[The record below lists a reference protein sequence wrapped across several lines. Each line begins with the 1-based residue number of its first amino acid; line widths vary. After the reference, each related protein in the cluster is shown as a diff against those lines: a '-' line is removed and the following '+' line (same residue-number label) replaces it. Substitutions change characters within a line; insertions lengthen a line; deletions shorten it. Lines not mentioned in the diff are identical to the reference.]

1 MTGWV
6 ESFLKMTDIETF
18 VKDSVA
24 LTNKVDVFSQS
35 LSVQGDSLN
44 ELIERLEQLFQLFS
58 RSDNLIKII
67 RDYSTSFKRDVLG
80 FRHNL
85 TEQEL
90 RIQEMTERVSAVRTQ
105 LLTIEELFGVIQSES
120 VRFVTSAQSLAYL
133 AKNTEIR
140 AYQAK
145 GEGRGLAIIAK
156 ETLALA
162 RLAQVPFRNLGGLL
176 DNLKDI
182 ARPVARELEGTSEV
196 SARSYDLLSKTID
209 SLQTIDET
217 NSFLQ
222 KIITGIEQNT
232 AVYHQ
237 LKNKVSGGMTVL
249 KDQLQNSFKTVD
261 DLSIHSSEI
270 HALAQ
275 VLSDLDAIR
284 RELAA
289 DPARSGREQNYRFW
303 VQENLKIIGKLA
315 AGKEPPLFPEA
326 VNKDITLIQ
335 KQIAELGVAMREL
348 VRYGESLGSG
358 MGEISN
364 LETRIEQ
371 YYRDTRGIFDRLH
384 DLGGKL
390 KQEFAA
396 MEDLLAETGKISAK
410 IKTLSVFARIEEGRC
425 PKESRNVISPVVAEF
440 VRLEQETEK
449 AFLNVRPRFTELQKQ
464 IRELIRNT
472 AIGDK
477 AGFRPPDYAKIKL
490 YLDDIIRVFSEEE
503 SAVQDVVRIA
513 GRLMQNNPQ
522 FKRDWQDYENAV
534 TKITHTR
541 RDFEAILQSEIKTV
555 APAVIRSIAAI
566 AINLNN
572 DPVTLCPDLKT
583 DETSHAVIMNFSA
596 GLFEFG
602 PGSDILPGV
611 CDEYDISPDSSEYV
625 FRIREGVRYHDGQKL
640 KIEDLRDG
648 LLRALTGPNAGFFD
662 MIQGGQDYHVS
673 QRSDRVAVKV
683 VNNRTLL
690 VRLDYPFLPIL
701 ANLATNVADP
711 YRPGDLPV
719 GLGPFR
725 ITDWQRGEN
734 LVLRSHKDYYGGQ
747 PAIDELRFLIVKNSA
762 DAYEMFKRGELDIF
776 EPSTDQLE
784 SIKEEYPRQLKSSA
798 ELSVQFLGMNC
809 QRFPFNN
816 KLIRKAISY
825 AVDSRRFIRDCM
837 GGDGI
842 PARGVFPPSM
852 RVYNPKL
859 EGYHYNIDRAR
870 SMMAEAGYP
879 KGLPDPCL
887 LEVNDNAISVR
898 RAEFIRDSLAEIGVK
913 IEISQW
919 PWNILLER
927 SYSGKALLN
936 LQGWVSDNGDPD
948 NFLYPLFHSRSFGSP
963 GNTFFYANPEID
975 RDLDNAR
982 KIRNMNQRIKI
993 YRQLEN
999 RILDD
1004 APAVFLFH
1012 TMQHYLVSEKVRG
1025 FKNHPLGLVRVR
1037 HLCRKE
1043 DPPPAEQVR
1052 GLTGLIYAKS

>member
-1 MTGWV
+1 
-6 ESFLKMTDIETF
+6 MTDIETF
-18 VKDSVA
+18 FKNSKA
-24 LTNKVDVFSQS
+24 LSDKVDVFSQS
-35 LSVQGDSLN
+35 LSVQGEALN
-44 ELIERLEQLFQLFS
+44 ELIQRLEELFQLFS

-67 RDYSTSFKRDVLG
+67 RDYSTSFRRDVMG
-80 FRHNL
+80 FRQNL
-85 TEQEL
+85 TGQEIH
-90 RIQEMTERVSAVRTQ
+90 IQEMTERIRAVREK
-105 LLTIEELFGVIQSES
+105 LLAIEELFGAIHNES
-120 VRFVTSAQSLAYL
+120 VRFVSSAQSLAYL
-133 AKNTEIR
+133 AKNAEIR

-156 ETLALA
+156 EALALA
-162 RLAQVPFRNLGGLL
+162 RLAQVPFRDLGGLL

-182 ARPVARELEGTSEV
+182 ARPVARELEGTGEV
-196 SARSYDLLSKTID
+196 SARSQDLLSKTID

-237 LKNKVSGGMTVL
+237 LKDKVSGGMAIL
-249 KDQLQNSFKTVD
+249 NEQLQNSFKTVD

-275 VLSDLDAIR
+275 VLHDLDAIR
-284 RELAA
+284 RDLVA
-289 DPARSGREQNYRFW
+289 DPARSGLDQNYRFW
-303 VQENLKIIGKLA
+303 VQENLKTMDKLA
-315 AGKEPPLFPEA
+315 AGKEPPLFPET
-326 VNKDITLIQ
+326 VNKDITLIH
-335 KQIAELGVAMREL
+335 KQVAELGVAMREL
-348 VRYGESLGSG
+348 VKYGENLGSG

-364 LETRIEQ
+364 LETRIDQ
-371 YYRDTRGIFDRLH
+371 YYRDTQGIFDRLH
-384 DLGGKL
+384 DLGVKL
-390 KQEFAA
+390 EQEFAA

-425 PKESRNVISPVVAEF
+425 PRETRNVISPVVAEF

-472 AIGDK
+472 AVGDK
-477 AGFRPPDYAKIKL
+477 SGFRLPDYAKIKL

-513 GRLMQNNPQ
+513 GRLLQNNPQ
-522 FKRDWQDYENAV
+522 FKRDWQDYETAV
-534 TKITHTR
+534 TRITQAR
-541 RDFEAILQSEIKTV
+541 RDFEEVLRHETKNA
-555 APAVIRSIAAI
+555 APSVIRPPAAI
-566 AINLNN
+566 AISINN

-583 DETSHAVIMNFSA
+583 DKTSHAVIMNFSA

-611 CDEYDISPDSSEYV
+611 CEEYDISPDSTEYV

-640 KIEDLRDG
+640 KIEDIRDG

-662 MIQGGQDYHVS
+662 MIQGGRDYHDA

-683 VNNRTLL
+683 VNNRTLQ

-711 YRPGDLPV
+711 YRPADLPI

-725 ITDWQRGEN
+725 IADRQRGET
-734 LVLRSHKDYYGGQ
+734 LVLRSHDDYYGGK

-762 DAYEMFKRGELDIF
+762 DGYEMFKRGELDIF
-776 EPSTDQLE
+776 EPNTDLLE
-784 SIKEEYPRQLKSSA
+784 SIKKEYPRQLKSNA
-798 ELSVQFLGMNC
+798 ELSVHFLGMQC
-809 QRFPFNN
+809 QKFPFNN
-816 KLIRKAISY
+816 KLIRKAVSC
-825 AVDSRRFIRDCM
+825 AVDNRRFIRDCM
-837 GGDGI
+837 NGNGI
-842 PARGVFPPSM
+842 PARGIFPPSM

-859 EGYHYNIDRAR
+859 EGHHYNLDRAR

-879 KGLPDPCL
+879 KGLPDPYQ
-887 LEVNDNAISVR
+887 LEVNDNASSVR
-898 RAEFIRDSLAEIGVK
+898 RAEFIRDSLADIGVK

-927 SYSGKALLN
+927 SYAGKSMLN

-963 GNTFFYANPEID
+963 GNTFFYANPDID

-993 YRQLEN
+993 YRQLES

-1012 TMQHYLVSEKVRG
+1012 TMQHYLVSDKVRG
-1025 FKNHPLGLVRVR
+1025 FKNHPLGLVRAR
-1037 HLCRKE
+1037 HLCRMA
-1043 DPPPAEQVR
+1043 DPQPPAEPVR
-1052 GLTGLIYAKS
+1052 GLTDLIYAKS